1 MNLKILGVLDN
12 NSYMRKEDQTKKPR
26 GRPPEAEK
34 IPHIPD
40 TPENVAR
47 SIMFGTPKKDWDYL
61 KKDKPK
67 KD

>member
-1 MNLKILGVLDN
+1 MSKNTK
-12 NSYMRKEDQTKKPR
+12 KDQTKKPR

-47 SIMFGTPKKDWDYL
+47 SIMLGMPKKDWDYSKKKKQ
-61 KKDKPK
+61 KKD
-67 KD
+67 

>member
-1 MNLKILGVLDN
+1 M
-12 NSYMRKEDQTKKPR
+12 TKQKQQPKRPR
-26 GRPPEAEK
+26 GRPAETDK
-34 IPHIPD
+34 IPHMPD

-61 KKDKPK
+61 KKKEAK